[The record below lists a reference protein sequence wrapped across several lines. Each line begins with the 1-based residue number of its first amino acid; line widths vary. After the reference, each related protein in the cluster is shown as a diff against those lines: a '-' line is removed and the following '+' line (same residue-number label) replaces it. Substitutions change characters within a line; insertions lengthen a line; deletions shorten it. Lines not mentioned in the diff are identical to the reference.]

1 MTGHEVAP
9 EGAGAG
15 AQAARQEPR
24 RKAALIIGADTETR
38 AVLHLGLEQA
48 GFTVAEAGSGAEG
61 ITRHRIMPVDL
72 LVLHLPGSDSDG
84 LDAVLDLGSDH
95 PDLEII
101 VISDDHGAPSD
112 AEKKLGARRMLK
124 KPFGV
129 EQLLQAIDGVVGMRE
144 AVRELR
150 RHPRYSTR
158 VPVAFVGDQGEGR
171 GSIVNLSLEGCAV
184 DSDSALAPGTLL
196 LLHLTVPNVASPLTV
211 DVAAVRWTQGQ
222 RFGAQFLWMDPPA
235 QETLKKFLFE
245 LASPA

>member
-1 MTGHEVAP
+1 MAGHEVAP
-9 EGAGAG
+9 DGAGAG
-15 AQAARQEPR
+15 AKAARREPR
-24 RKAALIIGADTETR
+24 RKSALIIGADTETR
-38 AVLHLGLEQA
+38 AVLHRGLEQA

-61 ITRHRIMPVDL
+61 MTRHRMAPVDL
-72 LVLHLPGSDSDG
+72 LVLHLLGSGSDG

-101 VISDDHGAPSD
+101 AISDDHGAPSD
-112 AEKKLGARRMLK
+112 VEKKLGARRMLK

-150 RHPRYSTR
+150 RHPRYTTR
-158 VPVAFVGDQGEGR
+158 IPVAFVGDQGEGR

-184 DSDSALAPGTLL
+184 DSDRTLAPGTLL
-196 LLHLTVPNVASPLTV
+196 LLHLTVPSGAPPLTV
-211 DVAAVRWTQGQ
+211 DVAAVRWSRGQ
-222 RFGAQFLWMDPPA
+222 RFGVQFLWMDPPA
-235 QETLKKFLFE
+235 QETLKKFLLE